1 MALVSGFNPAIYNMV
16 LSDELDPYKCLL
28 EQINSDRYDA
38 IEKVLTVSA

>member
-1 MALVSGFNPAIYNMV
+1 MV

-38 IEKVLTVSA
+38 AEKALTA